1 MEILRKE
8 NYIKVLKIQL
18 EMIEKSLQNS
28 ITHTPKLTLT
38 NYSSDD
44 FHQLNG
50 SPFFQSGV
58 FTRKKKW

>member
-8 NYIKVLKIQL
+8 NYIKVLKIQFQ
-18 EMIEKSLQNS
+18 MIEKSLQNS
-28 ITHTPKLTLT
+28 ITHTAKMTLT

-50 SPFFQSGV
+50 SLFFKMV
-58 FTRKKKW
+58 FSRKKW